1 MEAQFTQYPQLMQG
15 KKILYVHGFASSGA
29 SGTAKSLRQLMPN
42 ATIISPDL
50 PLSAHA
56 AIQLLHNICDTEKP
70 DLIIGT
76 SMGGMFAEQLYGF
89 DRILVNPAFQIAETF
104 KTLHAMG
111 KQKWLNPRQDGQTGF
126 WMTQDLVEE
135 FREVAQQCFSNITE
149 EERRHRVY
157 GLFGDKDPVVHTKP
171 IFESHYINAI
181 PFDGEHRL
189 NDHILVNSVIPI
201 ITWIDDHQHGR
212 QKPILYID
220 LDDTLADYKNGFRH
234 LSDEALKEYEGHL
247 YDAPGFFANL
257 EPLPSAVKAFRKL
270 SLIYDTYILS
280 SAPFSNPTA
289 WSDKLLWVQKYLG
302 VGSFRRLIISHHK
315 NLNYGDYLIDDREV
329 NGAKDF
335 MGTFLHF
342 GKDPFKTWDDVL
354 AFFDRLGGQ

>member
-1 MEAQFTQYPQLMQG
+1 MEAQFTQYPNLMRG

-29 SGTAKSLRQLMPN
+29 SGTVKSLRQLMPN

-50 PLSAHA
+50 PLSAKA
-56 AIQLLHNICDTEKP
+56 AIELLHNICNTEKP

-111 KQKWLNPRQDGQTGF
+111 KQKWLNQRQDGQTEF

-135 FREVAQQCFSNITE
+135 FREVAQQCFTKVSE
-149 EERRHRVY
+149 EERRIRVF
-157 GLFGDKDPVVHTKP
+157 GLFGDKDPVVHTKN

-181 PFDGEHRL
+181 SFDGEHRL
-189 NDHILVNSVIPI
+189 NDHILVNSVIPV
-201 ITWIDDHQHGR
+201 ITWIDDRQEGR

-220 LDDTLADYKNGFRH
+220 LDDTLVDYKNGWRH
-234 LSDEALKEYEGHL
+234 LSDDIQKEYEGHL
-247 YDAPGFFANL
+247 YDAPNYFANL
-257 EPLPSAVKAFRKL
+257 EPMPSAIKAFRKL
-270 SLIYDTYILS
+270 SLTYDTYILS

-342 GKDPFKTWDDVL
+342 GTDPFKTWDDIL
-354 AFFDRLGGQ
+354 TFFDRLGGQ

>member
-135 FREVAQQCFSNITE
+135 FREVAQQCFTI
-149 EERRHRVY
+149 
-157 GLFGDKDPVVHTKP
+157 
-171 IFESHYINAI
+171 
-181 PFDGEHRL
+181 
-189 NDHILVNSVIPI
+189 
-201 ITWIDDHQHGR
+201 
-212 QKPILYID
+212 
-220 LDDTLADYKNGFRH
+220 
-234 LSDEALKEYEGHL
+234 
-247 YDAPGFFANL
+247 
-257 EPLPSAVKAFRKL
+257 
-270 SLIYDTYILS
+270 
-280 SAPFSNPTA
+280 
-289 WSDKLLWVQKYLG
+289 
-302 VGSFRRLIISHHK
+302 LII
-315 NLNYGDYLIDDREV
+315 
-329 NGAKDF
+329 
-335 MGTFLHF
+335 
-342 GKDPFKTWDDVL
+342 
-354 AFFDRLGGQ
+354 